1 MPRIIAGTRKSLL
14 LETPKKDGVRPTYD
28 RTKESL
34 FNIVDS
40 RYPYQKQIV
49 LDIFSGTGSIGLE
62 FLSRGAEKAVFID
75 KDISI
80 TKSNVAK
87 CRFEDKTVIIKS
99 DWQKG
104 LAKLKEEQY
113 KFSHIFLDPPYSS
126 GLYERVIEN
135 SDLYDIMDK
144 NAVVIAELS
153 EEDTVLKKTS
163 NLVLIDKRKYGI
175 CVFAF
180 YVKGNYEDLDLSGK
194 F

>member
-1 MPRIIAGTRKSLL
+1 M
-14 LETPKKDGVRPTYD
+14 
-28 RTKESL
+28 L
-34 FNIVDS
+34 F
-40 RYPYQKQIV
+40 R
-49 LDIFSGTGSIGLE
+49 
-62 FLSRGAEKAVFID
+62 
-75 KDISI
+75 SI
-80 TKSNVAK
+80 TKKNVVK
-87 CRFEDKTVIIKS
+87 CKFQDEAVIIKS

-104 LAKLKEEQY
+104 LSKLKEEQY
-113 KFSHIFLDPPYSS
+113 RFTHIFLDPPYGS

>member
-62 FLSRGAEKAVFID
+62 FLSRGAQKAVFID

-80 TKSNVAK
+80 TKKNVVK
-87 CRFEDKTVIIKS
+87 CKFQDEAVIIKS
-99 DWQKG
+99 DWQRA
-104 LAKLKEEQY
+104 LTKLKEEQY
-113 KFSHIFLDPPYSS
+113 KFSHIFL
-126 GLYERVIEN
+126 
-135 SDLYDIMDK
+135 
-144 NAVVIAELS
+144 
-153 EEDTVLKKTS
+153 
-163 NLVLIDKRKYGI
+163 
-175 CVFAF
+175 
-180 YVKGNYEDLDLSGK
+180 
-194 F
+194 